1 MAAVLE
7 GIKVIDLS
15 QVAVVPMCA
24 RFLADFGAD
33 VIHVEHAQR
42 GDFFRYYQ
50 AGIGQGTAGPPSNIN
65 YVWENY
71 NRNKRSMSLDLAQ
84 EDGQKI
90 MYRLVEEADV
100 LLTNMRL
107 FERGKFGVDYDTL
120 HSLNP
125 RLVYGSLTGYGKKG
139 PDRNVPAYDATAY
152 LARSGVAHMLSPRSG
167 VPSGWAQAFGDH
179 TAALCMTSG
188 IMLALFARERTGVG
202 QEVDISL
209 MHTGIYQIGF
219 EISGSLVTGL
229 DYDAWRLSSREE
241 APNPLVM
248 VYRAKDDSLLYL
260 VIVQPDRYW
269 SRFCQAIEREDLEHD
284 PRFES
289 FEARAENR
297 VELMH
302 ILDEVFASKT
312 RDEWK
317 ARLEEIPHS
326 FFQNLLEAINDPQ
339 SRLNDFFIAYDHPT
353 YGRIE
358 GVANPIKLSESPSS
372 LRMPAPEFG
381 QHTEEILLEY
391 GYTWEDIA
399 RFKQE
404 GIIA

>member
-15 QVAVVPMCA
+15 QVAAVPMCA

-42 GDFFRYYQ
+42 GGLFRYYQ

-84 EDGQKI
+84 EGGQKI

-100 LLTNMRL
+100 FLTNMRL
-107 FERGKFGVDYDTL
+107 FERGKVGVDYDTL

-152 LARSGVAHMLSPRSG
+152 LARSGVAHMLSPGPG

-188 IMLALFARERTGVG
+188 IMFALFARERTGVG

-260 VIVQPDRYW
+260 VMVQPDRYW

-358 GVANPIKLSESPSS
+358 GVANPIKLSETPSS